1 MTKEEIKKLNDYFNN
16 IFIEL
21 EKNDFFLLDNFEAIA
36 MFTQNY
42 CNFSSELKLEEKNK
56 TNNLTFEDVYLLAR
70 EIIEKIDKN
79 YLQDY
84 DNLIKSGEL
93 DFDFN
98 NEYDDSHCTYLVK
111 KKQKLIDINREFNYN
126 DVDTLVHE
134 FIHYT
139 NVASSVSVNRYL
151 LTEFLSIYFELY
163 ATNYLINVK
172 KVPKD
177 ELNYNWRFNNI
188 RNHGNQLLDFSIPFF
203 IYNKIGDIDSKNL
216 EIFEQN
222 YFKTS
227 KENYEKE
234 CLRLLKILNNIEKR
248 YKISIKYEMN
258 YDESEL
264 AYRQCELFNVNY
276 RYILGGILAFYAFE
290 NCDMEKII
298 YLNNHINDYDF
309 EKMSIVD
316 VLNFIGIDIND
327 LINNSNFEYI
337 TDILRKWDKEVVK

>member
-21 EKNDFFLLDNFEAIA
+21 EKNDFFLLDNFQTIA

-42 CNFSSELKLEEKNK
+42 WNFSSELKLEENNK
-56 TNNLTFEDVYLLAR
+56 TNSLTFEDVYLLAR

-93 DFDFN
+93 DFGFN
-98 NEYDDSHCTYLVK
+98 SEYVDSHCAYLGK
-111 KKQKLIDINREFNYN
+111 KKQKLIDIDREFNYS
-126 DVDTLVHE
+126 DVVILVHE
-134 FIHYT
+134 FMHYT
-139 NVASSVSVNRYL
+139 NVASYVSVNRYL

-163 ATNYLINVK
+163 ATNYLINEK

-177 ELNYNWRFNNI
+177 EVNYNLRLNNI
-188 RNHGNQLLDFSIPFF
+188 RTNGKHLLDFSIPFF

-216 EIFEQN
+216 EFFKQR
-222 YFKTS
+222 YFDISEEVYK
-227 KENYEKE
+227 KL
-234 CLRLLKILNNIEKR
+234 CLRLLKKLNNVEEK
-248 YKISIKYEMN
+248 YKISIKYERDYN
-258 YDESEL
+258 EREL
-264 AYRQCELFNVNY
+264 ACKQCNLFNVNY

-298 YLNNHINDYDF
+298 YLNNHINDYNFD
-309 EKMSIVD
+309 KMSIAD
-316 VLNFIGIDIND
+316 VLNFIGIDINV
-327 LINNSNFEYI
+327 LINKNDFEYI
-337 TDILRKWDKEVVK
+337 TNVIRKWDKEVIK